1 MSTPM
6 DHIAYLSQEIGP
18 RPAGTEEEQQA
29 ALYITERLQKDAHL
43 SAQIEDFTC
52 SSDALMTPIIC
63 YAAAFV
69 AILLGVLLP
78 VVAIPAAIIALA
90 AVALIALELF
100 DHPVISQLFMKGVS
114 QNVVAKYEPTRTD
127 EAAGSRRRKVIIVA
141 NYDSGKVRREA
152 SGVFVRALRPLRYAS
167 FGGTVVAALFVLIR
181 SFAATEGAA
190 SMVFAVLAIICA
202 IPAAL
207 QLAFALME
215 KFAPFVE
222 AANNNASG
230 VSVMLEV
237 ARRLGN
243 GEVSADA
250 PISTGE
256 EISFGAT
263 QRTPASVSDNLVQLK
278 EEPISST
285 SVYSANEGKD
295 RSGAVVAAAGTLAEA
310 AAKAQALSEEHAEAA
325 QKAAAEEAI
334 QAQKA
339 AEEARILEE
348 ERLKA
353 QQAAI
358 EAASQA
364 SKPQAASVPDWYRK
378 ATEKAREKKADT
390 GEESKGKEHY
400 RSRFADYPTGEA
412 EESNLSNA
420 AEVSVSSTEASEEPS
435 VETHPLEA
443 PKPSAEMY
451 ALYSSPVETQT
462 DSVVSDG
469 GEPGIPFEQ
478 DIPSDAGAEALPL
491 GSELQIEQK
500 DSVTLQEQDAPAQ
513 APAAETTRLPQM
525 MYYVPPVDRS
535 AVQAERAQKERVVVR
550 ANDDSFGS
558 SESASGLV
566 GMRAYEAAVSH
577 QQVDQGVSVPQINTQ
592 GENSTK
598 VISPNIPVVDL
609 PSIELPSMTPP
620 EPRPIS
626 FSELR
631 QRAPLAEDSSAV
643 SQSSARPSLSAALPS
658 INVSA
663 SRGAY
668 EVEPSAQTQN
678 TNVSLTGSFAAI
690 ESIGADPVGDE
701 LLEGLNPED
710 IYVDDA
716 DDSVFQEDF
725 TEMGAYAGSGY
736 VEMPQSRVGKFFG
749 KFRRKKNDD
758 AEESAQEWLGV
769 DESFDAR
776 SVGKARGGWE
786 SFRDD
791 DDWEGGAFSNLRAR
805 IQSASPSRS
814 SADAPQTDG
823 DVTSRQIEPELVSSV
838 SSDSFASAYE
848 AALRHAE
855 AASEK
860 IETEDDIHQIYS
872 FAAGDINTEV
882 WFVALGSELAGNG
895 GIKAFLAAHASEM
908 RGAIVLNLEALGSGT
923 LSYLDHEGD
932 LKQVKCSPRMKRFI
946 KKASQASGVQLS
958 SSAIDWKESP
968 ASYAAKHRVQTMTLV
983 GMDGFTPAHYAQP
996 DDVLENINQESL
1008 DASADF
1014 VVELL
1019 KNI

>member
-52 SSDALMTPIIC
+52 NSDALMTPIIC

-78 VVAIPAAIIALA
+78 VVAIPAAIISLA

-100 DHPVISQLFMKGVS
+100 DHPVVSQLFMKGVS

-141 NYDSGKVRREA
+141 NYDSGKVRRETF
-152 SGVFVRALRPLRYAS
+152 GVFVRALRPLRYAS
-167 FGGTVVAALFVLIR
+167 FGGTVIAALLVLIR
-181 SFAATEGAA
+181 SFSSMEGAV
-190 SMVFAVLAIICA
+190 SIVFAALAIICA

-256 EISFGAT
+256 EISFGGI
-263 QRTPASVSDNLVQLK
+263 QRTPTSVSDNLVQLK
-278 EEPISST
+278 EDPISS
-285 SVYSANEGKD
+285 VAANAVSEGRD
-295 RSGAVVAAAGTLAEA
+295 RSGAVAAAGTLAEA

-334 QAQKA
+334 LAQKA

-348 ERLKA
+348 ERAKA
-353 QQAAI
+353 EQAVA
-358 EAASQA
+358 EAASVA
-364 SKPQAASVPDWYRK
+364 SNPQPASVPDWYRK
-378 ATEKAREKKADT
+378 ATEKAREKKAES
-390 GEESKGKEHY
+390 GEEAKGKEHY

-412 EESNLSNA
+412 EESALSDSVESPVSSP
-420 AEVSVSSTEASEEPS
+420 EVSADPQ
-435 VETHPLEA
+435 PLEA
-443 PKPSAEMY
+443 PKPSADMY
-451 ALYSSPVETQT
+451 ALYSSPAPTQ
-462 DSVVSDG
+462 DGSVVVDDSEQNQSSNSGNESALHDF
-469 GEPGIPFEQ
+469 EPEVEQ
-478 DIPSDAGAEALPL
+478 EEATAPQDQALP
-491 GSELQIEQK
+491 SA
-500 DSVTLQEQDAPAQ
+500 S
-513 APAAETTRLPQM
+513 PAAETTRLPQM
-525 MYYVPPVDRS
+525 MYYVAPADRS
-535 AVQAERAQKERVVVR
+535 AVQAERAQKERVVVQ
-550 ANDDSFGS
+550 ANDDSFRS

-566 GMRAYEAAVSH
+566 GMQAYEAAVAH
-577 QQVDQGVSVPQINTQ
+577 QHAGQLASVPQIDIQ
-592 GENSTK
+592 EENAPK

-609 PSIELPSMTPP
+609 PRIELPTMTPP

-631 QRAPLAEDSSAV
+631 QRAPLAENSNASA
-643 SQSSARPSLSAALPS
+643 QASARSSLSAALPS
-658 INVSA
+658 INA
-663 SRGAY
+663 STSQGAY
-668 EVEPSAQTQN
+668 EVEPSTHAQN
-678 TNVSLTGSFAAI
+678 ANVSLTGSFAAI
-690 ESIGADPVGDE
+690 ESIGAEPVGDE

-710 IYVDDA
+710 IYIDDA
-716 DDSVFQEDF
+716 DDSVFQEEF
-725 TEMGAYAGSGY
+725 TEMGAYAGTGY

-749 KFRRKKNDD
+749 KFRRKKNNDT
-758 AEESAQEWLGV
+758 EESAQEWLGV

-776 SVGKARGGWE
+776 SVGKARGSWE

-805 IQSASPSRS
+805 IQSASPSQS
-814 SADAPQTDG
+814 SS
-823 DVTSRQIEPELVSSV
+823 DVSQSDESIPSRQAESEPVSSV
-838 SSDSFASAYE
+838 SSDSYASAYE

-882 WFVALGSELAGNG
+882 WFVALGSELADNG

-958 SSAIDWKESP
+958 SSTIDWRESP

-983 GMDGFTPAHYAQP
+983 GMDGFAPAHYAQA

-1008 DASADF
+1008 NASADF